1 MRVSY
6 EATGAVATVTMDD
19 GKVNALSF
27 DMLAELN
34 DALDRSESD
43 HAAIVLTGRTGL
55 FSAGFDLGVLTGG
68 GPDTP
73 RLLKAGFELSYRM
86 LSFPYPVVIACSGHT
101 FAMGLFLLLSV
112 DYRIGVV
119 DAEYKI
125 TANEVAIGMTMPR
138 AAIEVCRQRLSQE
151 HIDRVVV
158 LAEMFNP
165 NSAVGTGLLD
175 EVVPADALLASAQA
189 KATQLMT
196 LNPAAFA
203 ATKLRIR
210 EGALTNLRSAIE
222 SDDTELRSVLG
233 EVG

>member
-1 MRVSY
+1 
-6 EATGAVATVTMDD
+6 
-19 GKVNALSF
+19 
-27 DMLAELN
+27 
-34 DALDRSESD
+34 
-43 HAAIVLTGRTGL
+43 
-55 FSAGFDLGVLTGG
+55 
-68 GPDTP
+68 
-73 RLLKAGFELSYRM
+73 
-86 LSFPYPVVIACSGHT
+86 
-101 FAMGLFLLLSV
+101 MGLFLLLSV